1 MNTIRELVNEIIKCD
16 TDDVDS
22 LMLKFILGNLSN
34 KLIEMNRKYSM
45 YFLSFDNIDEIIN
58 SLKVSILDYYNIRL
72 SDRDE
77 PVKINDDFII
87 KISFPS
93 HIGNQTDEYDSI
105 DIDTIKK
112 ISAKIKEIISE
123 LYDEGTPRVQ
133 YKINNK
139 KYTFE
144 ERLDNIF
151 YMTGSEYYNAK
162 MLSDTPYQKMLDEL
176 IRSNNS
182 IDSDNDLN
190 YKFALNVLQDTGMTI
205 PDILAISDDD
215 LFKIIRRTVVDKG
228 REIYVGSF
236 LKPQEV

>member
-93 HIGNQTDEYDSI
+93 QIENQTDGYDSI

>member
-93 HIGNQTDEYDSI
+93 QIGNQTDEYDSI

>member
-1 MNTIRELVNEIIKCD
+1 MNTIIELVNEIIKCD

-93 HIGNQTDEYDSI
+93 QIENQTDGYDSI

>member
-58 SLKVSILDYYNIRL
+58 SLKVSILDYCNIRL

-93 HIGNQTDEYDSI
+93 QIGNQTDEYDSV

-112 ISAKIKEIISE
+112 ISAEIKEIISE

-139 KYTFE
+139 KCTFE

-162 MLSDTPYQKMLDEL
+162 MLSDSPYQKMLDEL

-182 IDSDNDLN
+182 IDSDNYLN

-228 REIYVGSF
+228 REIYFENF